1 MKKTFV
7 TFVMLNLIS
16 LVASMSAF
24 ADCRQ
29 AHLVSSDG
37 TQIYIDYS
45 QYNQTNGDSAWL
57 NPRIHVVLPNDKC
70 VAQEVVV
77 QLVRS
82 QFGFSSS
89 QPQTL
94 SRDGENACEFSA
106 TVNNVEIANHGGS
119 LGQAFAAQVI
129 FSDGSS
135 EWLVD
140 PVTKSNNFNYAYQT
154 TGYSPD
160 AENCQ

>member
-7 TFVMLNLIS
+7 LVNLLS
-16 LVASMSAF
+16 LVVSMSAF

-29 AHLVSSDG
+29 AHLESSDG

-45 QYNQTNGDSAWL
+45 QYNQTNGNSAWL
-57 NPRIHVVLPNDKC
+57 NPTIHVVLPDSKC
-70 VAQEVVV
+70 SAQEVVA
-77 QLVRS
+77 QLIRS

-94 SRDGENACEFSA
+94 SKDGQNPCEFSA
-106 TVNNVEIANHGGS
+106 TLNNVEIGNHGGV
-119 LGQAFAAQVI
+119 LAQAFAAQVI
-129 FSDGSS
+129 FSDGGS

-140 PVTKSNNFNYAYQT
+140 PVTNSHNFNYAYETT
-154 TGYSPD
+154 TGYSPN